1 MLSITA
7 ILLLL
12 GIGCTSAPVATL
24 PDPIVSEPVPA
35 PADPH
40 AEWQTYNDSAY
51 GFLVQYPGDAALDLA
66 TEQALLPDAVG
77 EKSRSFQVL
86 YPNVEELDVRGCVLS
101 TQGTVAE
108 PDFATKEGAIF
119 CRTTASEGA
128 AGSVY
133 VTYHYVTILPD
144 GPVDLAFTIRHVTD
158 VHVYGGCEA
167 EADLTKEFCVEHAF
181 DEARDAALFQ
191 EIFATF
197 KVVQK

>member
-1 MLSITA
+1 MLSIAA

-12 GIGCTSAPVATL
+12 GVGCAPVPVATL
-24 PDPIVSEPVPA
+24 PDPIVPEPMPA

-40 AEWQTYNDSAY
+40 AGWQTYDDSAY
-51 GFLVQYPGDAALDLA
+51 GFLVQYPGDVALDLA
-66 TEQALLPDAVG
+66 AEQALLPDAVG

-86 YPNVEELDVRGCVLS
+86 YPKAEELDVRGCILS
-101 TQGTVAE
+101 AEGAVAE
-108 PDFATKEGAIF
+108 PDFATKEGVIF

-133 VTYHYVTILPD
+133 VTYHYVTTFPE

-158 VHVYGGCEA
+158 IHVYGGCET